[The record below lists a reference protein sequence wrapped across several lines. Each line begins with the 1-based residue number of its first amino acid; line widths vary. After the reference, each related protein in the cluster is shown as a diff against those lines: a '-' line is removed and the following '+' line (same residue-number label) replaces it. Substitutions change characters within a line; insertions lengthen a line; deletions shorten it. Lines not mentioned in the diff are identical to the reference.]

1 MMDRKDSRAVRQVMA
16 VALLALATACGGGEP
31 PPPPTDA
38 TTRALLGRPAGDG
51 PATMFD
57 SLPSM
62 ASQMNAAYLPQLG
75 YNRGDVAA
83 PIKVIEFSDFG
94 CGFCRRFHEESF
106 PTLKTQFIDTG
117 MIEWKLLP
125 FITGTF
131 PNSLAVTEASEC
143 ALEQSVT
150 SYETF
155 GGNLWVR
162 QAEWKESGDP
172 AALARTWATE
182 AGLDMPRFDSCLAED
197 RRIDR
202 VAGATAIA
210 QQLGVRATPT
220 FWIVGY
226 GPLQGALPLD
236 VFQGVFGTIHAE
248 VVAVLDSAAAD
259 SASAP
264 APGA

>member
-1 MMDRKDSRAVRQVMA
+1 MA
-16 VALLALATACGGGEP
+16 VALMVLVGCGNDTPTPQG
-31 PPPPTDA
+31 TDA
-38 TTRALLGRPAGDG
+38 TTRVLLGEPVAGG
-51 PATMFD
+51 PATEFD
-57 SLPSM
+57 SLPNLT
-62 ASQMNAAYLPQLG
+62 SQMTTAYLPQLG
-75 YNRGDVAA
+75 YNRGAVEA

-117 MIEWKLLP
+117 MIEWKFLP
-125 FITGTF
+125 FITGSF
-131 PNSLAVTEASEC
+131 PNSMAVTEAAEC
-143 ALEQSVT
+143 ALEQGVSA
-150 SYETF
+150 YEAF

-162 QAEWKESGDP
+162 QAEWKPSDDP
-172 AALARTWATE
+172 AGLARSWATE
-182 AGLDMPRFDSCLAED
+182 AGLDMAGYDSCLAED
-197 RRIDR
+197 RRMNR

-236 VFQGVFGTIHAE
+236 VFQGVFTTVHAE
-248 VVAVLDSAAAD
+248 VVAAQDSIAAD
-259 SASAP
+259 SAAVP